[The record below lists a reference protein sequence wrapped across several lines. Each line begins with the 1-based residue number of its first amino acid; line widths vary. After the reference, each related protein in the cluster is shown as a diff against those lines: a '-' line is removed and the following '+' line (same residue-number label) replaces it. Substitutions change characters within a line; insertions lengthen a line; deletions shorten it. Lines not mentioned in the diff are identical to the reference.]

1 MKDPDVQQKFL
12 AAGFVADSTTP
23 EGFRKLIEKDSA
35 MYGEIVKK
43 ANIKVN

>member
-1 MKDPDVQQKFL
+1 MQINPLYVHGFKPAQISFKGL
-12 AAGFVADSTTP
+12 AQ
-23 EGFRKLIEKDSA
+23 LIEKDSA